1 MISSNW
7 DQVNMLIENL
17 TKCLD
22 RKRLGV
28 LALVHG
34 LCTFSIVFLFGFLC
48 LFGCVDPPELTKS
61 FNPVSEFEEQESTYL
76 SWHPLFEDVLLRL
89 TTVLARQDHVTIFYN
104 ETFHDPDNIKDK
116 IKKRHINSNNVALL
130 PFKMEDDNIWIRDY
144 APIFMQDEHLNTMVF
159 SFLYPHVAQAE
170 YNFFAEQFASQNQ
183 LPFMRSKI
191 YSSGGGR
198 EINGKGTIILIEG
211 YEKTINPNMSKEEIE
226 HEYREKFNQTNFIW
240 LKRGLPMDDHFDN
253 GPVFENIYGNGVN
266 WHIDEFCRFANAETI
281 LLAQVDSADLV
292 HGGLYQ
298 ILWERLEESYEILK
312 SSLDQDGKPFNI
324 VRVPQAPVI
333 LKEADYH
340 GTDIFFTP
348 ITSYLNFVLSN
359 NTVVI
364 PAYFRI
370 GDPES
375 IKAKDNKAKEVFES
389 VFPNKKVA
397 MINSLDLNYLGGGLH
412 CITATKP
419 KTKKKKFTLS
429 IFNKRSYG

>member
-1 MISSNW
+1 M
-7 DQVNMLIENL
+7 
-17 TKCLD
+17 KG
-22 RKRLGV
+22 LGLFAFV
-28 LALVHG
+28 QG
-34 LCTFSIVFLFGFLC
+34 LCTCSFVFLFGLFF
-48 LFGCVDPPELTKS
+48 LFGCVDPPELTKK
-61 FNPVSEFEEQESTYL
+61 FNPVAEFEEQESSYMC
-76 SWHPLFEDVLLRL
+76 WHPLFEDVVLRL
-89 TTVLARQDHVTIFYN
+89 TTVLAKHDHVTIFYN

-116 IKKRHINSNNVALL
+116 IKKRHINSKNVILL

-144 APIFMQDEHLNTMVF
+144 APIFMRDDQLNTMVF

-170 YNFFAEQFASQNQ
+170 YNFFAEQFAVQNQ
-183 LPFMRSKI
+183 LPFMRGNI

-198 EINGKGTIILIEG
+198 EINGKGTIILVEG
-211 YEKTINPNMSKEEIE
+211 YEKTINPNISKEEIE
-226 HEYREKFNQTNFIW
+226 HEYRVKFNQTNFIW
-240 LKRGLPMDDHFDN
+240 LKSGLPMDDHFDN

-292 HGGLYQ
+292 YGGLYK

-370 GDPES
+370 GDPEN
-375 IKAKDNKAKEVFES
+375 IKEKDNKAKKVFES
-389 VFPNKKVA
+389 VFTNKKVV

-419 KTKKKKFTLS
+419 KTKKRRFSLS